1 MRGFHLYYVFR
12 ANRKLGLPKNGLV
25 LGIELDQKKDTS
37 YEVSFKETYSIQ
49 GQNQM
54 Q

>member
-25 LGIELDQKKDTS
+25 LEIGLNQKKR
-37 YEVSFKETYSIQ
+37 YLFRYLLKKHI
-49 GQNQM
+49 
-54 Q
+54 